1 MRGLQIVPYD
11 TKIDFARHK
20 IFSYVIAIVIVVGSI
35 TAFMTKGLNLGIDFK
50 GGILLEIRT
59 PQTADI
65 ASMRSTLNGLNLG
78 EVKLQDYGSDRD
90 ILIRVEQQDGGESA
104 QGKAVELIRATL
116 DNTFGDGVE
125 YRKIESVGAKV
136 SEDLVS
142 NGLMAIGFA
151 LIGMLIYIW
160 VRFEWEYGLA
170 GVVSLLQDALAVLGF
185 YAISGFEFNESAIAA
200 ILTTIGYSIN
210 DSVVIYDRLRENLR
224 KYKTTS
230 IPDVINMSINGT
242 LSRTI
247 LTSGSTLLAL
257 CALYFFG
264 GPVIENFSLPIIVGI
279 CFGTFSSIFL
289 SVNLLQLFDLR
300 KVKSDDSVPSGPV
313 IE

>member
-1 MRGLQIVPYD
+1 MRGLQIIPYN
-11 TKIDFARHK
+11 TKIDFAKHK
-20 IFSYVIAIVIVVGSI
+20 VLSIIFAVIIVVGSLGSL
-35 TAFMTKGLNLGIDFK
+35 MTKGLNLGIDFK
-50 GGILLEIRT
+50 GGVLLEIRT
-59 PQTADI
+59 PGKADI
-65 ASMRSTLNGLNLG
+65 ATMRSTLNGLGLG

-90 ILIRVEQQDGGESA
+90 VLIRVEQQDGGEKA
-104 QGKAVELIRATL
+104 QGKAVELIKATL
-116 DNTFGDGVE
+116 GDDVD

-136 SEDLVS
+136 SEDLIQ
-142 NGLMAIGFA
+142 NGLMAVGFA

-170 GVVSLLQDALAVLGF
+170 GVLSLLQDAIAVLGF
-185 YAISGFEFNESAIAA
+185 YSISGLEFNEAAIAA

-224 KYKTTS
+224 KYKTTA
-230 IPDVINMSINGT
+230 IPEVINMSVNST

-257 CALYFFG
+257 CALYWFG

-279 CFGTFSSIFL
+279 CFGTFSSILL

-300 KVKSDDSVPSGPV
+300 KVRDDEITPSGP
-313 IE
+313 ITK